1 MTSFLARFSNPC
13 ANPLIPAPTL
23 RPSSV
28 HLLRKT
34 LALALLL
41 LVGGYGLVAWQ
52 IVRYGNQTSDALA
65 DAAVVLGAAAW
76 GNKPS
81 PVYRERI
88 NEAIAL
94 YKQGRVRWI
103 IFTGGSP
110 QPGYPTE
117 AEVGRR
123 YSIVYGIPR
132 SAILVDIESRNTWQ
146 NLERARDLMGSA
158 GIRSVLLVSDPLHMK
173 RAIAMANDL
182 GLQALPAPTLSSR
195 FRFWTTWSKFLW
207 RETWLYIHYETFGPG
222 LQTAPEL
229 SSRPEGEDDRV

>member
-1 MTSFLARFSNPC
+1 MKHYTSAPFGDNPVGQMILGTDGYYSIILARC
-13 ANPLIPAPTL
+13 
-23 RPSSV
+23 
-28 HLLRKT
+28 
-34 LALALLL
+34 
-41 LVGGYGLVAWQ
+41 GYAVVAWQ
-52 IVRYGNQTSDALA
+52 IVRFGNQQSVALA
-65 DAAVVLGAAAW
+65 DAAVVLGATAW

-94 YKQGRVRWI
+94 YQQGRVRWI

-132 SAILVDIESRNTWQ
+132 AAILVDIESRNTWQ
-146 NLERARDLMGSA
+146 NLERARDLMGPA
-158 GIRSVLLVSDPLHMK
+158 GIRTVLLVSDPLHMK
-173 RAIAMANDL
+173 RAIAMASDL

-195 FRFWTTWSKFLW
+195 FRSWTTWGKFLW
-207 RETWLYIHYETFGPG
+207 RETWLYIHYEAFGPG
-222 LQTAPEL
+222 LQTAPEV
-229 SSRPEGEDDRV
+229 SPRPEGEDDRI

>member
-1 MTSFLARFSNPC
+1 MP
-13 ANPLIPAPTL
+13 
-23 RPSSV
+23 
-28 HLLRKT
+28 LLRKT
-34 LALALLL
+34 VALALFL
-41 LVGGYGLVAWQ
+41 LVCGYAVVAWE
-52 IVRYGNQTSDALA
+52 IIWFGNQPSIALA

-146 NLERARDLMGSA
+146 NLARARDLMGPV

-173 RAIAMANDL
+173 RAIAMACDL
-182 GLQALPAPTLSSR
+182 GIQALPAPTLSSR
-195 FRFWTTWSKFLW
+195 FISWITWGRFLW
-207 RETWLYIHYETFGPG
+207 RETWLYIHYEAFGPR
-222 LQTAPEL
+222 LQMAAEL
-229 SSRPEGEDDRV
+229 SSRQEGDSNRL